1 MVSTKVFLFG
11 IDRAGKTTLSQ
22 RIKTG
27 EKTDTKPTLAFNIDK
42 WVIDALDFQVW
53 DAPGQVRFRNLW
65 KNGMN
70 KAQVLLF
77 VLDTAD
83 AARFDEA
90 KAEFDKVIRDMETA
104 RIPLVFCF
112 NKIDLEAAKA
122 NYNKARELFKL
133 PLITDRKV
141 QFFQVSANENTG
153 IDKVKAAIVDAIQN
167 ARWNN

>member
-1 MVSTKVFLFG
+1 MVSTKIFLFG
-11 IDRAGKTTLSQ
+11 IDRAGKTTLSEL
-22 RIKTG
+22 IKTG
-27 EKTDTKPTLAFNIDK
+27 SKKDTKPTLAFNIDK
-42 WVIDALDFQVW
+42 WVIDEIEFQVW
-53 DAPGQVRFRNLW
+53 DAPGQVKFRKLW
-65 KNGMN
+65 SNGIN

-83 AARFDEA
+83 DTRFDEA
-90 KAEFDKVIRDMETA
+90 KAEFDKVLKDLETA

-112 NKIDLEAAKA
+112 NKMDLDEARA

-141 QFFQVSANENTG
+141 EYFQVSSFSNNG
-153 IDKVKAAIVDAIQN
+153 IDKVKSTLIDIIQN